1 MSEDKEIAIFTAP
14 KVIISYDPES
24 SLLVSRM
31 EDPNIFSQQ
40 QSYIPISDLTAEMK
54 KQPMSI
60 NVSFALL
67 TRSDALITLKN
78 HIVSLN
84 EMAGKVKERIP
95 LISRSLEDSI
105 DPLWILKG
113 IMMNFDRIK
122 QSNKQYLERA
132 TLMANKKYESLLL
145 PRLHHIPYALPEAA
159 HQLASSYNISLL
171 DNVVPTYYYI
181 LQQGFI
187 LDTINQVQ
195 NYLR

>member
-1 MSEDKEIAIFTAP
+1 MADAKEIAIFTSP
-14 KVIISYDPES
+14 KVIISFDPES

-40 QSYIPISDLTAEMK
+40 QSYVPISDLTAELK

-95 LISRSLEDSI
+95 LISRSL
-105 DPLWILKG
+105 
-113 IMMNFDRIK
+113 
-122 QSNKQYLERA
+122 
-132 TLMANKKYESLLL
+132 
-145 PRLHHIPYALPEAA
+145 
-159 HQLASSYNISLL
+159 
-171 DNVVPTYYYI
+171 
-181 LQQGFI
+181 
-187 LDTINQVQ
+187 
-195 NYLR
+195 